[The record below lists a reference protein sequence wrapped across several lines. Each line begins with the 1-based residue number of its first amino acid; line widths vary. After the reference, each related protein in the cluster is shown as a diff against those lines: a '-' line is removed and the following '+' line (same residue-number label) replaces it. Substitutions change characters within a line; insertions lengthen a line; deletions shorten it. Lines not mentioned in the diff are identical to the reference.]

1 MHVVTTRA
9 ELDRARTE
17 LLADGQE
24 LSLVPTMGYLHEG
37 HLSLVRAAQRDGGA
51 VAVSIFVNP
60 KQFGEGEDLATYP
73 RDLDRDLA
81 LLRDA
86 GVDLVWTPG
95 DEDVYPPGSA
105 TSVEIHGV
113 TEVLEGERR
122 PGHFAG
128 VATVC
133 TILFNVVR
141 PHRAYFGQKDA
152 QQTVVVRRFVRDLAL
167 PVDVRVEPIV
177 READGLARSSRNVYL
192 TPEQRS
198 QAVVL
203 SRAVRA
209 VEQVWRD
216 GGRDADEL
224 RALVRDLVQR
234 EAPAGEL
241 DYVSVADPDT
251 LAELDTLPGTGALVS
266 MVVRFGRTRLLDN
279 TILQP

>member
-95 DEDVYPPGSA
+95 DEDVYPPG
-105 TSVEIHGV
+105 
-113 TEVLEGERR
+113 RR
-122 PGHFAG
+122 
-128 VATVC
+128 
-133 TILFNVVR
+133 
-141 PHRAYFGQKDA
+141 
-152 QQTVVVRRFVRDLAL
+152 RRS
-167 PVDVRVEPIV
+167 
-177 READGLARSSRNVYL
+177 RS
-192 TPEQRS
+192 
-198 QAVVL
+198 
-203 SRAVRA
+203 
-209 VEQVWRD
+209 
-216 GGRDADEL
+216 
-224 RALVRDLVQR
+224 
-234 EAPAGEL
+234 
-241 DYVSVADPDT
+241 
-251 LAELDTLPGTGALVS
+251 TG
-266 MVVRFGRTRLLDN
+266 
-279 TILQP
+279 

>member
-1 MHVVTTRA
+1 M
-9 ELDRARTE
+9 
-17 LLADGQE
+17 
-24 LSLVPTMGYLHEG
+24 
-37 HLSLVRAAQRDGGA
+37 
-51 VAVSIFVNP
+51 
-60 KQFGEGEDLATYP
+60 
-73 RDLDRDLA
+73 
-81 LLRDA
+81 
-86 GVDLVWTPG
+86 
-95 DEDVYPPGSA
+95 
-105 TSVEIHGV
+105 